1 MNIWGKKKLEIEK
14 FYKFLQIHLK
24 KLIIISPL
32 LNLLLMILKDIQEIR
47 IFHRVHFIV
56 LLVEKSLYQVF
67 Q

>member
-24 KLIIISPL
+24 EIDYHKSL

-56 LLVEKSLYQVF
+56 LLIEKSLYQVF